1 MENPKNKILAFI
13 GAGNMAE
20 ALIQGILE
28 AGLLLAKNI
37 LATDIRAERLDELK
51 NRYGVIPCP
60 DNIKAVEKADILLL
74 CVKPQGIQEALQGI
88 APAIDA
94 SKLII
99 SVAAGVPISA
109 LARFMGDADGAKGLR
124 IIRTMPNTP
133 ALVQQGAAALAR
145 GRNATEEDLQ
155 AALSLLNAVGKTVVV
170 EESLLDAVTGLS
182 GSGPA
187 YVCLMLEALAE
198 GGVRA
203 GLPKDISFA
212 LALQTLLGTA
222 RLVEKTGRD
231 PAELRAMVTSP
242 GGTTMQGLR
251 ALEEGKFRDTV
262 IGAIAAA
269 TQRAC
274 ELGKESGG
282 K

>member
-1 MENPKNKILAFI
+1 MKNLKNKTLAFL

-28 AGLLLAKNI
+28 AGLLPAQNI
-37 LATDIRAERLDELK
+37 LATDIRAGRLEELK
-51 NRYGVIPCP
+51 NQYGLVPCP
-60 DNIKAVEKADILLL
+60 DNIKAVERADIIIL
-74 CVKPQGIQEALQGI
+74 CVKPQTIQEALREI
-88 APAIDA
+88 APVADG
-94 SKLII
+94 SKLFI

-109 LARFMGDADGAKGLR
+109 LARYLGADAKAKGPR

-145 GRNATEEDLQ
+145 GENATDEDLQ
-155 AALSLLNAVGKTVVV
+155 TALNIMNAVGKTVVV

-198 GGVRA
+198 GGLQA
-203 GLPKDISFA
+203 GLPKDVSFA
-212 LALQTLLGTA
+212 LSLQTLLGTA
-222 RLVEKTGRD
+222 RLIEKTGRD

-251 ALEEGKFRDTV
+251 TLEEGKFKETIIRAV
-262 IGAIAAA
+262 EAA
-269 TQRAC
+269 TQRAR
-274 ELGKESGG
+274 ELGKESTGY
-282 K
+282 